1 MKNIKTPSIT
11 SALII
16 NTLLCGNTI
25 FQHDKQKNALVFCS
39 TPTSLDQQI
48 DLIDSKKFTIL
59 DLNNKNPSSTYV
71 QQVVLKNLTTN
82 LFDRNGQLNPNVEHR
97 WKMIT
102 KNENVFNSLK
112 NIDAYFSN
120 INNNP
125 QSVDQLNEFLVN
137 NLAQNGNYSKKMQR
151 DLINANNILKE
162 NEQEFFPY
170 LKDTIETCKDV
181 TLSQTSKSFAREMGN

>member
-1 MKNIKTPSIT
+1 
-11 SALII
+11 
-16 NTLLCGNTI
+16 
-25 FQHDKQKNALVFCS
+25 
-39 TPTSLDQQI
+39 
-48 DLIDSKKFTIL
+48 
-59 DLNNKNPSSTYV
+59 
-71 QQVVLKNLTTN
+71 
-82 LFDRNGQLNPNVEHR
+82 
-97 WKMIT
+97 MIT
-102 KNENVFNSLK
+102 KNENVFSSLK